1 MKKIIAIVLYIN
13 IYYTSSVFTQ
23 SCEKTTSIT
32 VTIRNYNLS
41 ILTKQTDYCE
51 GDELNLESSFGL
63 AKKWLTPSKTIT
75 VEKLQISQLTLADA
89 GIYICSAEDSLAC
102 ISSDTIQIRVLPKTN
117 VVSTSNSPVCVGK
130 NIQLNTQ
137 ATGGTYQWTGP
148 NGFTST
154 TKDPIITTND
164 TTAAGWYY
172 LQYTNE
178 HGCLSTDSSYVV
190 VKVCTDQNTLLFDS
204 NIEVFPS
211 PAKEFIQIVIHD
223 QILPEKISLI
233 NAIGEELFTSNWNV
247 EKSMKITVQDW
258 PTGVYYLKFDY
269 KEFGHHVK
277 KINIVR

>member
-13 IYYTSSVFTQ
+13 IYYTSSVFAQ
-23 SCEKTTSIT
+23 SCEKTASIT

-63 AKKWLTPSKTIT
+63 AKKWLTPTKTIT
-75 VEKLQISQLTLADA
+75 AEKLQIAKLTLADA

-102 ISSDTIQIRVLPKTN
+102 ISSDTIQIRVFPKTN

-137 ATGGTYQWTGP
+137 ATGGTYHWTGP
-148 NGFTST
+148 NGFIST
-154 TKDPIITTND
+154 TKDPIITAND

-178 HGCLSTDSSYVV
+178 YGCLSQDSSYVA
-190 VKVCTDQNTLLFDS
+190 VKVCTDQNTLLFNS

-223 QILPEKISLI
+223 QVLPEKISLM

-269 KEFGHHVK
+269 KEFGHHFK

>member
-1 MKKIIAIVLYIN
+1 MKKIILIILYLNIN
-13 IYYTSSVFTQ
+13 FASSIIAQ
-23 SCEKTTSIT
+23 SCEKTASIT
-32 VTIRNYNLS
+32 VTIRHYNLS
-41 ILTKQTDYCE
+41 IVTKQTDYCE
-51 GDELNLESSFGL
+51 ADELNLESSFGL
-63 AKKWLTPSKTIT
+63 AKKWQTPSKTIT
-75 VEKLQISQLTLADA
+75 TDKLQIANLTLADS
-89 GIYICSAEDSLAC
+89 GVYICSAEDSLAC
-102 ISSDTIQIRVLPKTN
+102 ISSDTIYIVVHPKTS

-137 ATGGTYQWTGP
+137 ATGGTHHWTGP

-154 TKDPIITTND
+154 TKDPTITTID
-164 TTAAGWYY
+164 TSSTGWYY

-178 HGCLSTDSSYVV
+178 HGCLSQDSSYVI
-190 VKVCTDQNTLLFDS
+190 VKVCTDQKTLSFES
-204 NIEVFPS
+204 NIEIFPS

-269 KEFGHHVK
+269 KEFGHHFK